1 MDPRAGLDTLETE
14 IYLPLLEVKTR
25 FHCHEAHTLSIP
37 FSFQLNVLNAIT
49 THITLSDSM
58 E

>member
-1 MDPRAGLDTLETE
+1 MDPRAGPDTLETE
-14 IYLPLLEVKTR
+14 IYMPLLEVKTR
-25 FHCHEAHTLSIP
+25 FHCHKAHTLSIP
-37 FSFQLNVLNAIT
+37 LSSQLNALSVIT